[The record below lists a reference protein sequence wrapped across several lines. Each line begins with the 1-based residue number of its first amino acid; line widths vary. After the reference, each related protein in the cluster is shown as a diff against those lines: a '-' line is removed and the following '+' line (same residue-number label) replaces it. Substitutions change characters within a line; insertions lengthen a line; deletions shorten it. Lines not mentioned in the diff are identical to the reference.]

1 MSGLAVADPVG
12 PAAAPPAGAPRLGF
26 LPAVVGYAVVAV
38 VLLATGTPL
47 VDLVAYTGYAL
58 VWVVVPGT
66 LVFRSVRSRPFTLV
80 EDLAFGAVVGLV
92 LELAAWAVFVAAG
105 AGRWLWLWPLVV
117 LLPYALL
124 PGLRRHWWARYP
136 VRVPTGWAWT
146 LAAVVVGFTGY
157 LAGSFLTTTPVLSR
171 SEGQEQYIDLA
182 FQLSVAG
189 AATHQVPLDVPQVA
203 GEPL

>member
-1 MSGLAVADPVG
+1 MTALVTGDDT
-12 PAAAPPAGAPRLGF
+12 AAAGAPAGTARRGV
-26 LPAVVGYAVVAV
+26 LPAVVGYLVVAV

-105 AGRWLWLWPLVV
+105 AGRWLWLWPVVV

-124 PGLRRHWWARYP
+124 PGLRRHWWVRYP
-136 VRVPTGWAWT
+136 TRVPTGWAW
-146 LAAVVVGFTGY
+146 AVVAVVAGFTAY
-157 LAGSFLTTTPVLSR
+157 LAESFLKLNPVLPST
-171 SEGQEQYIDLA
+171 EGQAQYIDLA